1 MAADTLSPSANRLR
15 WLITGFVERTPGVAH
30 AAVVSSDGLPL
41 VAADTLMHD
50 RALELAAITAGL
62 HSIAK
67 GATELTESDS
77 VTQTVVEMDRGYLLI
92 MSISGTA
99 VLTVL
104 AVRSADLGVIGFEM
118 VRLVKAAGDILTPA
132 LRAELGASW

>member
-67 GATELTESDS
+67 GASELTDS
-77 VTQTVVEMDRGYLLI
+77 
-92 MSISGTA
+92 
-99 VLTVL
+99 
-104 AVRSADLGVIGFEM
+104 EM

-132 LRAELGASW
+132 LRAELGSNW